1 MEGGDILH
9 PVQVARGA
17 GLVEVEGAGK
27 WVGTNLRHPQ
37 REEEKGWIRGSTPL
51 QMSVSSPKLGL
62 PSGHLYSA

>member
-27 WVGTNLRHPQ
+27 RVGTNLRHPQ
-37 REEEKGWIRGSTPL
+37 REEEKGWIR
-51 QMSVSSPKLGL
+51 
-62 PSGHLYSA
+62 